1 MKQKI
6 VETLEIPQ
14 GITCS
19 HVDGI
24 FSCKKGSQELSR
36 KIQTPEIEI
45 RLEGNTIH
53 LECKKGNK
61 NQYKTIKSYIAHI
74 KNFFRGLDEKFIY
87 ELEACN
93 VHFPMTLKVQ
103 GNDLLINN
111 FLGEKKSRHAEILQN
126 VNVEIKGQKIIV
138 SSADREA
145 AGQTAAN
152 FERATKIRAKDRRIF
167 QDGIFITSKPRR
179 SS

>member
-6 VETLEIPQ
+6 SEKIEIPQ
-14 GITCS
+14 GIVCS
-19 HVDGI
+19 YVDGI
-24 FSCKKGSQELSR
+24 FYCKKGSQELSR
-36 KIQTPEIEI
+36 KIQIPEIEI
-45 RLEGNTIH
+45 KVEGNTIH
-53 LECKKGNK
+53 FECKKGNK

-74 KNFFRGLDEKFIY
+74 KNFFRGLDEKFVY
-87 ELEACN
+87 ELESCN

-103 GNDLLINN
+103 GNQLIINN
-111 FLGEKKSRHAEILQN
+111 FLGEKKPRHAEILKN
-126 VNVEIKGQKIIV
+126 VDVDIKGQKITI

-167 QDGIFITSKPRR
+167 QDGIFITAKPRR
-179 SS
+179 DI